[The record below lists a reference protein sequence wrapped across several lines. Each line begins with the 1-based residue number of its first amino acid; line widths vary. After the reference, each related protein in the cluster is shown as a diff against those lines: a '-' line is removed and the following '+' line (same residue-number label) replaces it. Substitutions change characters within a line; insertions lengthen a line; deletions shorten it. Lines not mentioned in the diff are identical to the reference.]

1 MSDQKTSTNKWRCA
15 PRDNTLY
22 LLMDN
27 RLPKVLFL
35 LAQSIV
41 CFSVYFGVVCI
52 ILFLQRAV
60 SCCLNSLNLT
70 NDPLNHAL
78 QGNVRLENRK
88 TSSPYFLP
96 QITQFSSLI
105 LILYPEFLTSC
116 FLFLTLSFLFL
127 SPYPLHLIPYSIS
140 LNPSLS
146 FLIPYSSVL
155 IPYS

>member
-70 NDPLNHAL
+70 NE
-78 QGNVRLENRK
+78 GNVRLENRK

-116 FLFLTLSFLFL
+116 FLFLTPSFLFL
-127 SPYPLHLIPYSIS
+127 SPYPVHLIPYSIS
-140 LNPSLS
+140 LNSSLS